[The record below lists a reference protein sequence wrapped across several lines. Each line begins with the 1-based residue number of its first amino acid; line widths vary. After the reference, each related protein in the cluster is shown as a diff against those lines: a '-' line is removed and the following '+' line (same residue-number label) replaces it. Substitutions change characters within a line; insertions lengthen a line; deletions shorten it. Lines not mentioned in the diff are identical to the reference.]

1 MRYVLIIL
9 LLGAI
14 ICGCSK
20 KQATT
25 ALPAADLIVA
35 GEDIH
40 WHDGI
45 VLHVTKRD
53 GDLIDGIR
61 LVTSTGTTITADK
74 GTIKRSPERLMNGHD
89 LISTNCVT
97 LIFDEAQVHS
107 GMTNLTINE
116 MKVLLYP

>member
-1 MRYVLIIL
+1 MRYAFIIL
-9 LLGAI
+9 LLGATF
-14 ICGCSK
+14 CGCSK

-25 ALPAADLIVA
+25 SLPAADLIVA

-61 LVTSTGTTITADK
+61 LVFSTETTITADK
-74 GTIKRSPERLMNGHD
+74 GTIKRRSEPLMNGHD

-107 GMTNLTINE
+107 GMTNLTMKD